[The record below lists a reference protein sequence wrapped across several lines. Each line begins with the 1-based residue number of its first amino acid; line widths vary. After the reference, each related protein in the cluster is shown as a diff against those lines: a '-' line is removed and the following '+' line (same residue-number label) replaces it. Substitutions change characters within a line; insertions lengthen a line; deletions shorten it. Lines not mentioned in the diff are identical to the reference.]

1 VLTVDPVCLS
11 REEFPAQSALPA
23 TNFIRA
29 ACEFD
34 PHEASV
40 NNSHRT
46 AGHLSQLPQAYVLV
60 SAVTLVLTI
69 VATTVGLLVPD
80 FYRDAEILLPQ
91 LYGQDLLTLVVAVPA
106 LAVSLYYAAAGSL
119 RGYVAWLGVTGYL
132 LYTYASY
139 SFLTAFNE
147 LYLVYI
153 ALFGL
158 TLFTV
163 IGGLTRLDA
172 TALKDALGDHSVRPY
187 VLFQALLAV
196 LVALMWLGD
205 VGPAIL
211 AGTRPPSI
219 ADTNLPVPVIQ
230 SLDLGVVVPSFAL
243 SAYFLWQRRAWG
255 YAFTGIL
262 LVKGTTL
269 GLAVVAMIVFM
280 LLDGQTV
287 PFAQILLFT
296 VFSLIGLALV
306 LRFLFAIDST
316 RTTIESDASAV
327 GRGDNY

>member
-1 VLTVDPVCLS
+1 M
-11 REEFPAQSALPA
+11 
-23 TNFIRA
+23 
-29 ACEFD
+29 
-34 PHEASV
+34 
-40 NNSHRT
+40 
-46 AGHLSQLPQAYVLV
+46 LV

-69 VATTVGLLVPD
+69 VAAAVGLFVPD
-80 FYRDAEILLPQ
+80 FYRDAELLLPQ
-91 LYGQDLLTLVVAVPA
+91 LYGQDLLTLAVAVPA
-106 LAVSLYYAAAGSL
+106 LAVSLYYATEGSL
-119 RGYVAWLGVTGYL
+119 RAYVAWLGVTGYL

-153 ALFGL
+153 AVFGL
-158 TLFTV
+158 TLFTL

-172 TALKDALGDHSVRPY
+172 TALKEAVDDHSVRPY

-219 ADTNLPVPVIQ
+219 ADTDLPVPVIQ

-243 SAYFLWQRRAWG
+243 SGYFLYQRRAWG
-255 YAFTGIL
+255 YVFTGIL

-269 GLAVVAMIVFM
+269 GLAVVSMIVFM

-296 VFSLIGLALV
+296 IFSLIGLALV
-306 LRFLFAIDST
+306 LRFLFAIDSNQN
-316 RTTIESDASAV
+316 
-327 GRGDNY
+327 GK